1 MSLIERGDEPR
12 KEEACAKN
20 PRRRNGDVWYEE
32 RGRYLF
38 RYGPNGTIFN
48 NWTWTG
54 EPLPRRGS

>member
-1 MSLIERGDEPR
+1 MTDIQRGSAPR
-12 KEEACAKN
+12 KEE
-20 PRRRNGDVWYEE
+20 RRPKRKGGDVWYEE

-38 RYGPNGTIFN
+38 RYGPNGITIFN